1 MVEETYADRPKPV
14 ADDNGQHGADAADDG
29 AFDQQHADNLTAADP
44 DRFER
49 RKFPV
54 AGPDLNQH
62 RIRHADIAAPQ
73 PGARA
78 FEAKIYRRA
87 GQRDL
92 AAVRGVDCGDTI
104 KQGRLTRSAWPHD
117 RHQFT
122 GAYLQRQV
130 LKYGDLLRAQLLGLD
145 EAGNF
150 ERGRR

>member
-1 MVEETYADRPKPV
+1 MRQVAAPRVQPGALRQLVHPGIAPASRGALNLQRQGDVFAHRQGRNQIEELK
-14 ADDNGQHGADAADDG
+14 DD
-29 AFDQQHADNLTAADP
+29 
-44 DRFER
+44 
-49 RKFPV
+49 
-54 AGPDLNQH
+54 AG
-62 RIRHADIAAPQ
+62 IAAPQ

-78 FEAKIYRRA
+78 FGAKVYLRA

-104 KQGRLTRSAWPHD
+104 KQGSLTRSAWPHD

-130 LKYGDLLRAQLLGLD
+130 LKYGDLLRAQPVGLD